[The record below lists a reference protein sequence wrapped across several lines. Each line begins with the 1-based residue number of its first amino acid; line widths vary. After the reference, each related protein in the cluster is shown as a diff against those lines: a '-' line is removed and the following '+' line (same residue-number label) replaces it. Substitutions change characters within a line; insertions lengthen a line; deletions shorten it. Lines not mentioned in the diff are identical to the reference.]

1 MHADERGQKRRK
13 TTKYISTHATHAMPP
28 TPSQQSSKREKD
40 NIISNI
46 EKEIKKRKR
55 NQEIINIHTIKK
67 KRMEEKKR
75 FDYIISYTIL
85 TVLCIL
91 YSFNL

>member
-1 MHADERGQKRRK
+1 MHADERDQKRRK
-13 TTKYISTHATHAMPP
+13 TTKYISTHAMPP

-67 KRMEEKKR
+67 KRMEEKN
-75 FDYIISYTIL
+75 
-85 TVLCIL
+85 VLIIL
-91 YSFNL
+91 YYILY